1 MWDPDSAVKQL
12 SAATIENAV
21 AVLIIVGLLTIVFA
35 GGIPQV
41 EQEAGTD
48 QFTEEVPAMEAM
60 EEIEDEFDGAVGDD
74 ETTAQLYVQRDNVA
88 SRPALLELLETQQ
101 QLENDGGLRI
111 SDTQS
116 HADLIAT
123 ELEPT
128 AETPADRKRAI
139 ERATDRELSSAIEA
153 VGDEDG
159 FTGQLSEDYNPTAQ
173 SASTALVTVE
183 YDVPES
189 IQTSQLETLQL
200 ESSAVVDDV
209 AGNSVGENAFLF
221 GEGILQSEITAL
233 LSDTAIV
240 VFPAALG
247 LILLFLL
254 VAYRDPIDLAI
265 GLSGLLLTMTWTF
278 GFMGYAGIPFSDAI
292 VSVFP
297 LLLAVGIDFGIH
309 SINRY
314 REARLREET
323 VDQAMD
329 ESMNQLGTAFL
340 IVTLTTVCSFAAN
353 LTSQLGSIRD
363 FGAVAAVGMIFTF
376 LIFGMYLPA
385 AKVTVERLRGR
396 FRIPAF
402 GTSPILTEDSRLARG
417 LGGGVSIARLAP
429 VAFVVIIVI
438 SAGVAGVYGSGVDT
452 EFSEEAFFPD
462 EEWIDRYEQLPEPF
476 APTTYTFLD
485 TIDILEDDFGESV
498 GGGVTIYI
506 DQPVRAD
513 DSLEQLERL
522 SRNPPDS
529 FEESTAGRAETE
541 SILTVIDRQRAA
553 DKEFDRLVERR
564 DRLGTGVPD
573 RDLETVYDE
582 LEAADG
588 PAAEQYLSAN
598 RESTRVEFAV
608 DPDAETPDVV
618 EDAQFVA
625 DRTPLSAVATG
636 DQIVQQQVINATLDS
651 ALRSLIVA
659 FLLTTVVLV
668 GSYWLL
674 EGRASYG
681 LINLVPVVVTV
692 GMLLASMR
700 LLEIPLTPINAPIL
714 SVSIGLGVDYTVH
727 FVHRFVDE
735 YKTLET
741 FDALAAT
748 VAGTGGALTGSMI
761 TTVTGI
767 GVLAIALIPLI
778 QEFGILIAL
787 GVGYAY
793 LASLVVTPS
802 VIILWERLTG
812 GVPKP

>member
-88 SRPALLELLETQQ
+88 SRPALLELLETQR